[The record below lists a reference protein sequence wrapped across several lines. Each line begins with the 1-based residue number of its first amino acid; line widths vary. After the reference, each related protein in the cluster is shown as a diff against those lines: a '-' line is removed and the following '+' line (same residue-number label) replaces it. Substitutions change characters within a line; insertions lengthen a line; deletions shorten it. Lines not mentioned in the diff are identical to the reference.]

1 MKLYISVDME
11 GLAGITHWK
20 DETEERERFR
30 KAMNQQVE
38 WVLDGIAQ
46 SKRNAEITHIMIAD
60 SHGGGEN
67 LSYDL
72 LSEKD
77 SRVWLISGSPRPQY
91 MMPAMDDS
99 FDLVF
104 FVGYHGGAGELA
116 SSMDHTY
123 SGASVQNVFINGKLM
138 NEATIN
144 AAYAGMV
151 NKAPVGLV
159 IGDSALERQLKT
171 DGMMPWVEYVSTKES
186 LARFAAMYKPKQLI
200 REETIAAVKK
210 VLDSDYTKLPLY
222 TFEAPYHCHI
232 DLATSSKCDVIQ
244 QMPGIKRVGGRS
256 LEFTSSD
263 YTEMFD
269 AIHGIASMG
278 RIAYC

>member
-38 WVLDGIAQ
+38 WVLEGIAA
-46 SKRNAEITHIMIAD
+46 SSRNDEITKILIAD

-72 LSEKD
+72 SEKD
-77 SRVWLISGSPRPQY
+77 ARVWLASGSPRPQY
-91 MMPAMDDS
+91 MMPAMDES
-99 FDLVF
+99 YDLAF
-104 FVGYHGGAGELA
+104 FVGYHGGAGEQA

-138 NEATIN
+138 NETTVN
-144 AAYAGMV
+144 AAYAGIV
-151 NKAPVGLV
+151 NKTPVGLV
-159 IGDSALERQLKT
+159 IGDSGLEKQLKE
-171 DGMMPWVEYVSTKES
+171 DGMMPWAEFVCTKQS
-186 LARFAAMYKPKQLI
+186 LARFAAVYKPKPQL

-210 VLDSDYTKLPLY
+210 VLDSDWKAIPLY
-222 TFEAPYHCHI
+222 TFEAPYHCI
-232 DLATSSKCDVIQ
+232 MDLTNSAKCDVIQ
-244 QMPGIKRVGGRS
+244 QMPGIQRTSGRT
-256 LEFTSSD
+256 LEMDFEN
-263 YTEMFD
+263 YTDLFN
-269 AIHGIASMG
+269 AIHGVASMG
-278 RIAYC
+278 RLG

>member
-20 DETEERERFR
+20 DESEERERFR

-38 WVLDGIAQ
+38 WVLEGIAA
-46 SKRNAEITHIMIAD
+46 SNRNKEITHIMIAD

-77 SRVWLISGSPRPQY
+77 GRVWLISGSPRPQY

-104 FVGYHGGAGELA
+104 LVGYHGGAGQPA

-123 SGASVQNVFINGKLM
+123 SGAAVQNIFINGKLM

-144 AAYAGMV
+144 AAYAGIV

-159 IGDSALERQLKT
+159 IGDSSLEKQLKE
-171 DGMMPWVEYVSTKES
+171 DGMMPWVEYVNTKQS
-186 LARFAAMYKPKQLI
+186 LARFAAMYKPKHLV

-222 TFEAPYHCHI
+222 TFDAPYHCRI
-232 DLATSSKCDVIQ
+232 DLATSSKCDVVQ
-244 QMPGIKRVGGRS
+244 QMPGIERTGGRT
-256 LEFTSSD
+256 LELELSD
-263 YTEMFD
+263 YTKLFN
-269 AIHGIASMG
+269 AIQGIANMS
-278 RIAYC
+278 RVAYC

>member
-11 GLAGITHWK
+11 GLAGITNWK
-20 DETEERERFR
+20 DETEDQVRFR
-30 KAMNQQVE
+30 KAMNEQVE
-38 WVLDGIAQ
+38 WVLEGIAK
-46 SKRNAEITHIMIAD
+46 SKRNKEITHIYIAD
-60 SHGGGEN
+60 SHGGGQN
-67 LSYDL
+67 LSYDGL
-72 LSEKD
+72 NEKD
-77 SRVWLISGSPRPQY
+77 SRVWLVSGSPRPQY

-123 SGASVQNVFINGKLM
+123 SGASVQNVFINDKLM

-144 AAYAGMV
+144 AAYAGIV

-159 IGDSALERQLKT
+159 IGDSALQKQLLD
-171 DGMMPWVEYVSTKES
+171 DGMMPWVEYVCTKQS
-186 LARFAAMYKPKQLI
+186 LARFSAMYKPKKMI
-200 REETIAAVKK
+200 REETITAVKK

-222 TFEAPYHCHI
+222 TFEAPYRCHI

-244 QMPGIKRVGGRS
+244 QMPGIQRVGGRS
-256 LEFTSSD
+256 LEMTLDD
-263 YTEMFD
+263 YTELFN

-278 RIAYC
+278 RLAYC

>member
-20 DETEERERFR
+20 DEAEERERFR

-104 FVGYHGGAGELA
+104 FVG
-116 SSMDHTY
+116 DRK
-123 SGASVQNVFINGKLM
+123 SVV
-138 NEATIN
+138 
-144 AAYAGMV
+144 
-151 NKAPVGLV
+151 
-159 IGDSALERQLKT
+159 
-171 DGMMPWVEYVSTKES
+171 
-186 LARFAAMYKPKQLI
+186 
-200 REETIAAVKK
+200 
-210 VLDSDYTKLPLY
+210 
-222 TFEAPYHCHI
+222 
-232 DLATSSKCDVIQ
+232 
-244 QMPGIKRVGGRS
+244 
-256 LEFTSSD
+256 
-263 YTEMFD
+263 
-269 AIHGIASMG
+269 
-278 RIAYC
+278 

>member
-11 GLAGITHWK
+11 GLAGIAHWK

-38 WVLDGIAQ
+38 WVLDGIAA
-46 SKRNAEITHIMIAD
+46 SNRNKEITKIVIAD

-77 SRVWLISGSPRPQY
+77 DRVWLVSGSPRPQY

-104 FVGYHGGAGELA
+104 FVGYHAGAGERSA
-116 SSMDHTY
+116 SMDHTY
-123 SGASVQNVFINGKLM
+123 SGASIQNVFINDKLM
-138 NEATIN
+138 NESTIN
-144 AAYAGMV
+144 AAYAGIV

-159 IGDSALERQLKT
+159 IGDSALEKQLIDDK
-171 DGMMPWVEYVSTKES
+171 MMPWVEYVCTKES
-186 LARFAAMYKPKQLI
+186 LARFAAVYKPKAQLKA
-200 REETIAAVKK
+200 ETIAAVVK
-210 VLDSDYTKLPLY
+210 VLDSDYTKIPLY
-222 TFEAPYHCHI
+222 TFEAPYRCRI
-232 DLATSSKCDVIQ
+232 DLPSASKCDVIQ
-244 QMPGIKRVGGRS
+244 QMPGVERIGGRS
-256 LEFTSSD
+256 LQMVNDD
-263 YTEMFD
+263 YTEMFN
-269 AIHGIASMG
+269 AIHGVASMG
-278 RIAYC
+278 RLAYC